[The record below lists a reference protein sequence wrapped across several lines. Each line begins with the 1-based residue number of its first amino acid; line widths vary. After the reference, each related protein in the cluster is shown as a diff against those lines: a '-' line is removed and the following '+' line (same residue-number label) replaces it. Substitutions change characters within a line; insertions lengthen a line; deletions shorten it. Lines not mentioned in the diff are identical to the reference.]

1 MNIQDLISK
10 MSPEMLAQG
19 LKQLSGGLS
28 QEQLKKAEETIKMM
42 NHGALEKELAGLDTS
57 GLQETLQKNPE
68 HMKQLAKNP
77 QLVTALAE
85 IIKKIHVNRKIIR

>member
-28 QEQLKKAEETIKMM
+28 PEQLKKAEETIKMM
-42 NHGALEKELAGLDTS
+42 SQGDLSKELSGLDAK
-57 GLQETLQKNPE
+57 GLQDTLTKNPTLA
-68 HMKQLAKNP
+68 KQLAQNP
-77 QLVTALAE
+77 QLLSALAE
-85 IIKKIHVNRKIIR
+85 IVKKK

>member
-19 LKQLSGGLS
+19 LKQLSGGLN

-42 NHGALEKELAGLDTS
+42 SQGSLQKELSGLDAK
-57 GLQETLQKNPE
+57 GLQDTLTKNPE
-68 HMKQLAKNP
+68 LAKQLAQNP
-77 QLVTALAE
+77 QLLSALAE
-85 IIKKIHVNRKIIR
+85 IVKKK

>member
-19 LKQLSGGLS
+19 LKQLSGGLN

-42 NHGALEKELAGLDTS
+42 SL
-57 GLQETLQKNPE
+57 GLQDTLTKNPE
-68 HMKQLAKNP
+68 LAKQLAQNP
-77 QLVTALAE
+77 QLLSALAE
-85 IIKKIHVNRKIIR
+85 IVKKK